1 MHPQQGALP
10 SGNRELLKWFK
21 VLRFLGKGSYGSVY
35 KVKRISDEK
44 VYAVK
49 ETDVKA
55 MSQTERQEAV
65 NEIRLLASV
74 SHPNI
79 VEYNEAFLDG
89 NKLCIVMEYATA
101 GDLAGLIKK
110 QKHSRKPFDELQV
123 WKYFIQIARGISAL
137 HEMRVLHRDIK
148 PGNIFVGDDE
158 VLKIGDLGIAKL
170 LKGSMAK
177 TQIGTPHYM
186 PPEVWKSRPYAFPSD
201 VWALGCILYELATF
215 TVPFEARSMSE
226 LRYKILRGRFA
237 PVSRHYSSDVSRMID
252 RLLQG
257 NPESRPT
264 VAQILDMDIT
274 KKMEQKIRLEAV
286 PSAPSQMLDTIQVP
300 RNLHLLKNKFPEPKY
315 AESGPNKENEAPPR
329 PGGPLHP
336 IKENDAPRQQK
347 HAQGALP
354 SRGDNPYVFPPL
366 VEKSAKA
373 AMPPKAAKAAPPGR
387 RPSEVM
393 RNPHLHGAPYPQM
406 FQRRSHPANASPAVP
421 GKLPAVPGASRGDGQ
436 GRAAGQRPRPSA
448 PERQPS
454 NRQAYELDG
463 LRHRVAPA
471 PRPQYYGAPPAGRA
485 HAAQAGGARPV
496 AYGQPAPYP
505 PAYLAR
511 QAPRRR

>member
-354 SRGDNPYVFPPL
+354 SRG
-366 VEKSAKA
+366 
-373 AMPPKAAKAAPPGR
+373 
-387 RPSEVM
+387 
-393 RNPHLHGAPYPQM
+393 
-406 FQRRSHPANASPAVP
+406 
-421 GKLPAVPGASRGDGQ
+421 ASRGDGQ

-471 PRPQYYGAPPAGRA
+471 PRPQYYGAPPAERA

-511 QAPRRR
+511 QGAAPHLQYPFHQPFPPYRCSPMYNPAHNYGFAQPVHQREHRLYPVGEW